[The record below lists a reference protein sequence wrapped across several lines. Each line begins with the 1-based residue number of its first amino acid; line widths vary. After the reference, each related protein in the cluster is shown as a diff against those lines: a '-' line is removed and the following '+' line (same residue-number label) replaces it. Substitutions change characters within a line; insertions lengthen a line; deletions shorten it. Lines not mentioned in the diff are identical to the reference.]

1 MIRQRKHWIFDLDGT
16 LTKPVHDFDAIR
28 ALLGV
33 PASRGILEWLSG
45 LPPAEQAPL
54 VEKLNRHELELAE
67 RAEAADGA
75 SLVLASLREIGCS
88 LGIVT
93 RNNTRNV
100 EVTLHAAGL
109 EAFFD
114 ADSIMTRDNAKPK
127 PDPDGIHRLLERWRG
142 DSTTGV
148 MVGNHRHDLAAGRAA
163 GIPTVHVATDGV
175 FEWPDLADVRVLSL
189 RELLL

>member
-33 PASRGILEWLSG
+33 PASRGILEWLAG
-45 LPPAEQAPL
+45 LPLAERAPL
-54 VEKLNRHELELAE
+54 VHKLDRHELELAE

-75 SLVLASLREIGCS
+75 SVVLTALREIGCS

-100 EVTLHAAGL
+100 EVTLRAAGL
-109 EAFFD
+109 HAFFD
-114 ADSIMTRDNAKPK
+114 PDSIMTRDNARPK
-127 PDPDGIHRLLERWRG
+127 PDPDGIHKLLGQWRG
-142 DSTTGV
+142 DATTGV
-148 MVGNHRHDLAAGRAA
+148 MVGNHRHDLDAGRAA
-163 GIPTVHVATDGV
+163 GVPTVHVATDGV
-175 FEWPDLADVRVLSL
+175 FEWPDLADVRVRSL
-189 RELLL
+189 RELVG

>member
-1 MIRQRKHWIFDLDGT
+1 VIRQRKHWIFDLDGT

-109 EAFFD
+109 EDFFD
-114 ADSIMTRDNAKPK
+114 AESIMTRDNAKPK

-142 DSTTGV
+142 DATTGV